1 MTSAN
6 TIDTT
11 PANRRE
17 PVAGH
22 VKGACMFTLGAAI
35 VVGVAVVTMLVVIA
49 PDGPMMKTAV
59 QGMLDHQHAIAVAYL
74 K

>member
-6 TIDTT
+6 RRDTNT
-11 PANRRE
+11 AMQGEAPAGR
-17 PVAGH
+17 

-35 VVGVAVVTMLVVIA
+35 ALGVAAFTLVVMIA
-49 PDGPMMKTAV
+49 PDGPVMKTAM
-59 QGMLDHQHAIAVAYL
+59 QGMLDHQQAVAVAYL

>member
-1 MTSAN
+1 
-6 TIDTT
+6 
-11 PANRRE
+11 
-17 PVAGH
+17 
-22 VKGACMFTLGAAI
+22 MFTLGAAI